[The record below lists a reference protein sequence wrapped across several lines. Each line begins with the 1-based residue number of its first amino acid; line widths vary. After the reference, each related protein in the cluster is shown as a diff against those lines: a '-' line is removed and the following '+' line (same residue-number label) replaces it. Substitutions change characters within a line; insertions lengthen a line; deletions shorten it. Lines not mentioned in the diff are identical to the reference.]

1 MGAFAPGGL
10 ESAATLP
17 KNILKYCM
25 QCSLCSSVCPTARLV
40 KEFNPRRIVWGAILG
55 LEDDAVEN
63 GSVWFCLSCHL
74 CSEVCPMK
82 VKVSSL
88 MTFFKNLLAERGKI
102 PEGVLQEAS
111 MIFKTGR
118 GVPYSPAVEKR
129 RASLSLPPLPPVD
142 IEEIKK
148 LLGRLKLPIEGG
160 EGK

>member
-1 MGAFAPGGL
+1 MGASTSRVL
-10 ESAATLP
+10 ESAAVLP
-17 KNILKYCM
+17 RSLLKYCM
-25 QCSLCSSVCPTARLV
+25 QCSLCSSVCPAARLV

-55 LEDDAVEN
+55 FEDDAVEN

-82 VKVSSL
+82 VKVSDL

-118 GVPYSPAVEKR
+118 GVPYSPAIEKR
-129 RASLSLPPLPPVD
+129 RASLSLPPLPSVD
-142 IEEIKK
+142 VEEIKT
-148 LLGRLKLPIEGG
+148 LLSKLKLPIEGG
-160 EGK
+160 EEK